1 MNRSASQSTSAESV
15 TMSRQGTKNVLRP
28 TARKR
33 IQQIDP
39 GIKSW
44 IDNVI
49 VPALVEQWFSSE
61 DSKAA

>member
-1 MNRSASQSTSAESV
+1 MNAASKNTSAGSV
-15 TMSRQGTKNVLRP
+15 TISRQEAKNVLRP
-28 TARKR
+28 TARKSTPE
-33 IQQIDP
+33 IDP

-49 VPALVEQWFSSE
+49 VPALVDEWFSSE